1 MSASF
6 RPGSVEL
13 FPTRPNPFRTATTIE
28 FALPS
33 RGPATI
39 LVYDATGRRV
49 RRLVHGEQPAGIR
62 TVTWDGR
69 NDAGLRV
76 SAGVYFLRLE
86 TVQTTRLRKV
96 VLTR

>member
-1 MSASF
+1 
-6 RPGSVEL
+6 
-13 FPTRPNPFRTATTIE
+13 
-28 FALPS
+28 
-33 RGPATI
+33 
-39 LVYDATGRRV
+39 VYDATGRRV